1 MIFTVG
7 ENYAD
12 IRLDKFLSE
21 VTDFSRSY
29 IAKLVEGGQVL
40 VNSTPRKVSFK
51 LDIGDTVSLEVP
63 EALPAE
69 AQPENIPL
77 EIVYE
82 DSCMLVVNKPQ
93 GMVVHPAA
101 GNHTG
106 TLVNALLY
114 HCGDSLSGIGGVAR
128 PGILHRIDKDT
139 SGLLLVAKTDK
150 AHISLASQIKEH
162 SLTRKYIAL
171 VHGHFKEPEG
181 RVEGPIG
188 RSPKDRKKMCINY
201 DNGRDAVTHYK
212 VLKEFEK
219 YTLLEL
225 RLQTGRTHQ
234 IRVHMSSLGHPVAC
248 DPVYGVKKE
257 PLSANGQLLHAA
269 TVGFIHPET
278 EQYMEFSAPLPD
290 YFENILSKMK
300 SRS

>member
-40 VNSTPRKVSFK
+40 VNSIPRKVSFK

>member
-1 MIFTVG
+1 MIFTVDETFSG
-7 ENYAD
+7 
-12 IRLDKFLSE
+12 IRLDKYLSE
-21 VTDFSRSY
+21 VSEFSRSY
-29 IAKLVEGGQVL
+29 ISKLARDGQVL

-51 LDIGDTVSLEVP
+51 LDVGDVVSLEIP
-63 EALPAE
+63 EAQPAE

-77 EIVYE
+77 DIVFE

-101 GNHTG
+101 GNPSG

-128 PGILHRIDKDT
+128 PGILHRIDKYT

-150 AHISLASQIKEH
+150 AHISLAAQIKEH
-162 SLTRKYIAL
+162 SLTRKYNAL

-181 RVEGPIG
+181 TVEGPIG

-201 DNGRDAVTHYK
+201 DNGRDAVTHYR
-212 VLKEFEK
+212 VLQEFEK
-219 YTLLEL
+219 YTLVECRLE
-225 RLQTGRTHQ
+225 TGRTHQ
-234 IRVHMSSLGHPVAC
+234 IRVHMASIGHPVAC

-269 TVGFIHPET
+269 TVGFIHPESGD
-278 EQYMEFSAPLPD
+278 YMEFTAPRPD
-290 YFENILSKMK
+290 YFENILKK
-300 SRS
+300 LR

>member
-1 MIFTVG
+1 MIFTVD
-7 ENYAD
+7 ENFGD
-12 IRLDKFLSE
+12 IRLDKYLSE
-21 VTDFSRSY
+21 VTEFSRSY
-29 IAKLVEGGQVL
+29 IAKLIDDDQVL
-40 VNSTPRKVSFK
+40 VNGTSRKVSFK
-51 LDIGDTVSLEVP
+51 LDVGDTVVLEIP
-63 EALPAE
+63 EAAPSE

-82 DSCMLVVNKPQ
+82 DACMLVVNKPQ

-101 GNHTG
+101 GNQTG

-150 AHISLASQIKEH
+150 AHISLAAQIKEH
-162 SLTRKYIAL
+162 SLSRKYNAL

-181 RVEGPIG
+181 KVEGPIG

-219 YTLLEL
+219 YTLVECRLE
-225 RLQTGRTHQ
+225 TGRTHQ
-234 IRVHMSSLGHPVAC
+234 IRVHMSSIGHPVAC

-257 PLSANGQLLHAA
+257 PLSWDGQLLHAK
-269 TVGFIHPET
+269 TVGFIHPLSGE
-278 EQYMEFSAPLPD
+278 YREFSAPLPD
-290 YFENILSKMK
+290 YFEKIINKLKG
-300 SRS
+300 R

>member
-1 MIFTVG
+1 MIFTVD
-7 ENYAD
+7 ENFSD
-12 IRLDKFLSE
+12 IRLDKYLSE
-21 VTDFSRSY
+21 ITEFSRSY
-29 IAKLVEGGQVL
+29 IAKLVGDGQVL
-40 VNSTPRKVSFK
+40 VNSVPRKVSFK
-51 LDIGDTVSLEVP
+51 LGVGDTVLLELP
-63 EALPAE
+63 EVLTAE

-101 GNHTG
+101 GNQTG

-150 AHISLASQIKEH
+150 AHLSLAAQIKEH
-162 SLTRKYIAL
+162 SLTRKYTAL
-171 VHGHFKEPEG
+171 VHGHFGEPEG

-225 RLQTGRTHQ
+225 RLETGRTHQ

-257 PLSANGQLLHAA
+257 RLSANGQLLHAK
-269 TVGFIHPET
+269 TVGFVHPESG
-278 EQYMEFSAPLPD
+278 EYMEFSAPLPD
-290 YFENILSKMK
+290 YFEKIINKLSP
-300 SRS
+300 RL

>member
-1 MIFTVG
+1 MIFTVD
-7 ENYAD
+7 ENFGD
-12 IRLDKFLSE
+12 IRLDKYLSE
-21 VTDFSRSY
+21 VTEFSRSY
-29 IAKLVEGGQVL
+29 IAKLINDDQVL
-40 VNSTPRKVSFK
+40 VNGTSRKVSFK
-51 LDIGDTVSLEVP
+51 LDVGDTVVLEIP
-63 EALPAE
+63 EAAPSE

-82 DSCMLVVNKPQ
+82 DACMLVVNKPQ

-101 GNHTG
+101 GNQTG

-150 AHISLASQIKEH
+150 AHISLAAQIKEH
-162 SLTRKYIAL
+162 SLSRKYNAL

-181 RVEGPIG
+181 KVEGPIG

-219 YTLLEL
+219 YTLVECRLE
-225 RLQTGRTHQ
+225 TGRTHQ
-234 IRVHMSSLGHPVAC
+234 IRVHMSSIGHPVAC

-257 PLSANGQLLHAA
+257 PLSWDGQLLHAK
-269 TVGFIHPET
+269 TVGFIHPLSGE
-278 EQYMEFSAPLPD
+278 YREFSAPLPD
-290 YFENILSKMK
+290 YFEKIINKLKG
-300 SRS
+300 R

>member
-1 MIFTVG
+1 MIFTVD
-7 ENYAD
+7 ENYSG
-12 IRLDKFLSE
+12 IRLDKYLSE
-21 VTDFSRSY
+21 VTEFSRSY
-29 IAKLVEGGQVL
+29 IAKLTNDGQVL
-40 VNSTPRKVSFK
+40 VNSVPRKVSFK
-51 LDIGDTVSLEVP
+51 LDVGDTVLLEVP
-63 EALPAE
+63 EAVPAE

-77 EIVYE
+77 DIVYE

-101 GNHTG
+101 GNGSG

-150 AHISLASQIKEH
+150 AHISLAAQIKEH
-162 SLTRKYIAL
+162 SLTRKYNAL
-171 VHGHFKEPEG
+171 VHGHFKEQEG
-181 RVEGPIG
+181 KVEGPIG

-212 VLKEFEK
+212 ILKEFEK

-225 RLQTGRTHQ
+225 RLETGRTHQ

-257 PLSANGQLLHAA
+257 PLTANGQLLHAK
-269 TVGFIHPET
+269 TVGFIHPLSGK
-278 EQYMEFSAPLPD
+278 YMEFSSPLPD
-290 YFENILSKMK
+290 YFEKILSKLK
-300 SRS
+300 

>member
-1 MIFTVG
+1 MIFTVD
-7 ENYAD
+7 ENFAD
-12 IRLDKFLSE
+12 LRLDKFLSE
-21 VTDFSRSY
+21 VSELSRSY
-29 IAKLVEGGQVL
+29 IAKLVADGQVL
-40 VNSTPRKVSFK
+40 VNSQPRKVSFK
-51 LDIGDTVSLEVP
+51 LSAGDIVELKIPD
-63 EALPAE
+63 AQPAE
-69 AQPENIPL
+69 AMPENIPL
-77 EIVYE
+77 DIVYE

-101 GNHTG
+101 GNPAS

-114 HCGDSLSGIGGVAR
+114 HCGNSLSGIGGVAR

-150 AHISLASQIKEH
+150 AHLSLAAQIKEH
-162 SLTRKYIAL
+162 SLTRKYNSL
-171 VHGHFKEPEG
+171 VHGHFKESDG
-181 RVEGPIG
+181 KVEGPIG

-201 DNGRDAVTHYK
+201 DNGRDAVTHYR

-225 RLQTGRTHQ
+225 RLETGRTHQ
-234 IRVHMSSLGHPVAC
+234 IRVHMSSIGHPVAC

-257 PLSANGQLLHAA
+257 QLSANGQLLHAA

-278 EQYMEFSAPLPD
+278 GEYMEFSAPVPD
-290 YFENILSKMK
+290 YFQEILNKL
-300 SRS
+300 R